1 MGKKDFDEFL
11 EKERANA
18 DLEPQIDWGKR
29 REEWLE
35 YLGEFYGQVEEFLR
49 EYVASGDVS
58 KEYQEKYI
66 NEEMVGR
73 YPAQSLHLRV
83 RGRDVILDPV
93 GTNLIG
99 ARGRVDM
106 TGPAGTVRFVLI
118 GWDVIRVGTRPG
130 TGAEVETKM
139 PEWVWKIATPP
150 PRIRYLDLNAESFL
164 DALMEVINA

>member
-11 EKERANA
+11 RKDRANA
-18 DLEPQIDWGKR
+18 HLEPRVDWTKR
-29 REEWLE
+29 RDEWLE
-35 YLGEFYGQVEEFLR
+35 YLEEFYGHVKEFLN

-58 KEYQEKYI
+58 TEYQDKYI
-66 NEEMVGR
+66 NEELVGR
-73 YPAQSLHLRV
+73 YLARSLHLHI

-106 TGPAGTVRFVLI
+106 SGPAGTVRFVLI
-118 GWDVIRVGTRPG
+118 GWDDIRVRTRPE
-130 TGAEVETKM
+130 TEAEGQTKM

-150 PRIRYLDLNAESFL
+150 PGIRYLDLNAESFL

>member
-11 EKERANA
+11 EKDRANTH
-18 DLEPQIDWGKR
+18 LEPRVDWTGR
-29 REEWLE
+29 RDEWLE
-35 YLGEFYGQVEEFLR
+35 YLREFYKLVAEFLSD
-49 EYVASGDVS
+49 YVASGDVS
-58 KEYQEKYI
+58 TEYEDKYI
-66 NEEMVGR
+66 NEELVGR
-73 YPAQSLHLRV
+73 YPAQSLHLRI

-93 GTNLIG
+93 GTNVIG

-118 GWDVIRVGTRPG
+118 GWDVIRVRTRRER
-130 TGAEVETKM
+130 GAEAETNI

-150 PRIRYLDLNAESFL
+150 PRISYLDLNAESFL

>member
-11 EKERANA
+11 KEDRAVA
-18 DLEPQIDWGKR
+18 DLEPRVDWTKR
-29 REEWLE
+29 RDEWLE
-35 YLGEFYGQVEEFLR
+35 YLGEFYRQVEEFLS

-58 KEYQEKYI
+58 TEYQDKYI
-66 NEEMVGR
+66 NEELVGR
-73 YPAQSLHLRV
+73 YPAQSLHFHI

-118 GWDVIRVGTRPG
+118 GWDVIRVRARPEI
-130 TGAEVETKM
+130 GAEAETKM
-139 PEWVWKIATPP
+139 PKWVWKIATPP
-150 PRIRYLDLNAESFL
+150 PGITYLDLNAESFL